1 MEELN
6 FKLIG
11 SKIRERRKSLGIKQE
26 YLAEKLNV
34 NPSHVSNI
42 ECGRVHPSLTILIKI
57 ANLLLCNV
65 DYFIY
70 EEYTYSKEQTSS
82 IDHEIM
88 EKLQYKDDLTK
99 EKLSK
104 IMDIL

>member
-1 MEELN
+1 MADLD

-11 SKIRERRKSLGIKQE
+11 TKIRERRKSLGIKQE
-26 YLAEKLNV
+26 YLSEKLNV

-57 ANLLLCNV
+57 ANLLRCSV

-70 EEYTYSKEQTSS
+70 EEYTYPKDTVST
-82 IDHEIM
+82 IDHEII
-88 EKLQYKDDLTK
+88 ERLQYKDDITK
-99 EKLSK
+99 EKLLK